1 MCGIA
6 GILKIH
12 PPEPGSGP
20 PPHPLEAIPEAWL
33 DILDDSIKH
42 RGPDGAGRLR
52 DRAVR
57 PDGTVVDIALVH
69 RRLSI
74 IDHAGGHQPM
84 VHDGDRLRPDLTY
97 APGETPVL
105 AHEAAPGVPLV
116 AVVFNGC
123 IYNHRELR
131 AELEASGRRFET
143 DHSDTEVLVASW
155 QSWKGKAT
163 DAGATRW
170 LNGMYSILFW
180 DRDLGKCN
188 ARRDPFGE
196 KPLQS
201 LKNPDPTFQAWSSS
215 RAGLEKLVNSALDLD
230 SKNRVPPLS
239 SPLASWI
246 RQGWS
251 NQRPHG
257 GAWCSDVNPA
267 ADLPDDISTPVDA
280 GHFGVVAWM
289 ANQQLHEP
297 IDTDKADQLIR
308 KAVQCRLEADVPLG
322 CFLSGGLDSA
332 LIACHARRELGR
344 LDTFT
349 VRMPSAQFDESE
361 AAKETSRL
369 LGTTHHTLD
378 CNPSPAVD
386 LVRLIEHIGVP
397 FGDSSLLPTFWVA
410 RAAGEHVKVALAGDG
425 GDELFCGYERH
436 RVPHLLQSVPHIVGI
451 LPSAVIPDR
460 EPKGKASKIRR
471 ILSLTKVPQ
480 SSIGPELTAIFP
492 RRDLKSLIHSLSI
505 DWDACDAIGGFSR
518 RSASPHAWDVDE
530 YLTGDLLRKTDCA
543 SMAVPIEVRCP
554 FLDPRL
560 AEATLGTPL
569 DVLMPNG
576 ERKGLLK
583 QVARQYLPEHII
595 NRPKQGFA
603 IPIGEW
609 FRTDYGGMRQLLHDH
624 LRSADPF
631 PGLAEAGV
639 AINMKFVEQMLREHD
654 AAGEKSVNPWRG
666 RDHSQRLY
674 MLLVLSI
681 WAKWLERVR
690 AGNA

>member
-12 PPEPGSGP
+12 APGTDGLAA

-42 RGPDGAGRLR
+42 RGPDGAGRFR

-97 APGETPVL
+97 APGETPIL

-143 DHSDTEVLVASW
+143 DHSDTEVLVHGWRAWGSSMFDRLNAMSASAHW
-155 QSWKGKAT
+155 TRDTGSLT
-163 DAGATRW
+163 LSRDACGQ
-170 LNGMYSILFW
+170 
-180 DRDLGKCN
+180 
-188 ARRDPFGE
+188 
-196 KPLQS
+196 KPLHELS
-201 LKNPDPTFQAWSSS
+201 FDVAHGFSSS
-215 RAGLEKLVNSALDLD
+215 AAGLWRFSGFTEAGTLRFYSGCEIW
-230 SKNRVPPLS
+230 
-239 SPLASWI
+239 SWI
-246 RQGWS
+246 RFGYEHRADYGLVPVECIHPSETLTYESPTQGERVRHRQS
-251 NQRPHG
+251 TGRRRRIHKIDATEVDSLLQKSIRSHLE
-257 GAWCSDVNPA
+257 SDVS
-267 ADLPDDISTPVDA
+267 LSI
-280 GHFGVVAWM
+280 
-289 ANQQLHEP
+289 
-297 IDTDKADQLIR
+297 
-308 KAVQCRLEADVPLG
+308 
-322 CFLSGGLDSA
+322 FLSGGIDSA
-332 LIACHARRELGR
+332 LIASIAGSIDPTIECV
-344 LDTFT
+344 T
-349 VRMPSAQFDESE
+349 VRMPEPGYDESVQ
-361 AAKETSRL
+361 AAETAKH
-369 LGTTHHTLD
+369 LGMKHRVVVCD
-378 CNPSPAVD
+378 PDPARDLVD
-386 LVRLIEHIGVP
+386 LIESLGLP

-410 RAAGEHVKVALAGDG
+410 RAARATSKVALSGDG
-425 GDELFCGYERH
+425 ADELFAGYERH
-436 RVPHLLQSVPHIVGI
+436 RYGPHIDALSFIPLLGRLLMTRQVDETNPKS
-451 LPSAVIPDR
+451 PS
-460 EPKGKASKIRR
+460 SKFARAARAIRHAGY
-471 ILSLTKVPQ
+471 L
-480 SSIGPELTAIFP
+480 
-492 RRDLKSLIHSLSI
+492 DLLSI
-505 DWDACDAIGGFSR
+505 FDQRDARELLGPKNAARYWLTSSVLDHDFDC
-518 RSASPHAWDVDE
+518 
-530 YLTGDLLRKTDCA
+530 YLPNDLLRKSDTA
-543 SMAVPIEVRCP
+543 SMRVALEVRAP
-554 FLDPRL
+554 FLDRELVDRMRSVPRSC
-560 AEATLGTPL
+560 
-569 DVLMPNG
+569 LMPDG

-609 FRTDYGGMRQLLHDH
+609 FRTDYGGLRQLLHDH

-631 PGLAEAGV
+631 PRLAEAGV
-639 AINMKFVEQMLREHD
+639 DINMRFVERMLREHD
-654 AAGEKSVNPWRG
+654 AAGEKSVNPWHG

-690 AGNA
+690 AGGA